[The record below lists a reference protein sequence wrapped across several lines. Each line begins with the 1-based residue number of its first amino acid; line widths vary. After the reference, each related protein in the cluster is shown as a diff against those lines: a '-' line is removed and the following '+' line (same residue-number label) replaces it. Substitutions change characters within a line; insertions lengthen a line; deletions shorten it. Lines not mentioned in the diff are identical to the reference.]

1 MGGDARRG
9 RAGERAAAAFLR
21 RRGWRVLA
29 RNWRGAGGELDLVV
43 ARGDTLAF
51 CEVKTRRDERALGET
66 LTALQR
72 VRIVR
77 AAEAFLAGRP
87 DLAGRTAR
95 FDLLTV
101 RASGWRRSVRHLA
114 GAFEP
119 HTAVPRARRGR
130 AQVGGLAPAREG
142 SPTGF
147 SA

>member
-51 CEVKTRRDERALGET
+51 CEIKTRSDERALGET

-77 AAEAFLAGRP
+77 AAEAFLAVRP

-101 RASGWRRSVRHLA
+101 RASAWRRSVRHLP

-119 HTAVPRARRGR
+119 HTAVPRPRRGWP
-130 AQVGGLAPAREG
+130 APPGGAAVPQASSTG
-142 SPTGF
+142 SP
-147 SA
+147 A